1 MNHGHVLQY
10 FAEITTIPRPSGH
23 EEKMREYLLSF
34 AESHGL
40 FAKEDAAGNVCIRKP
55 AAAGFESHMDMVC
68 EKDPAKAINFQTDP
82 IETVTEGDWI
92 HACGTTLGADNGIG
106 IVLALDVLAADIPA
120 GPIEC
125 VFAMEEETGFTTG
138 PDPE

>member
-1 MNHGHVLQY
+1 
-10 FAEITTIPRPSGH
+10 
-23 EEKMREYLLSF
+23 MREYLLSF

-55 AAAGFESHMDMVC
+55 AAAGFECSVAVVLQAHMDMVC

-106 IVLALDVLAADIPA
+106 IALAL
-120 GPIEC
+120 EC
-125 VFAMEEETGFTTG
+125 LSQIFPQDQSSVCSPWKRR
-138 PDPE
+138 PDLSVQKPLPLISSRERC